1 MSETRFQALPLALAG
16 GLLILLIWAA
26 AEIGSARIA
35 GGAAVGAFAGLA
47 LYHAKFGFT
56 AAWRRMVMERR
67 GAGLRAQMVLIG
79 LSVCIAFPLFVY
91 GASFGMPTGG
101 FVFPF
106 GVAAAFGA
114 FIFGVGMQFGGG
126 CASGTLFTVGGGSTR
141 MVITLSAF
149 VAGSVIATAHLP
161 EWRAL
166 PTLKAYSM
174 VKQLGLFPALA
185 LTLGLLGT
193 IAALTIAFERRA
205 HGSIQSF
212 GKTESFLRGPWSM
225 LAGALA
231 LVIVVVATLL
241 VLGRPWGITSAFAL
255 WGAKIFSVAGIEVE
269 TWPYWQNQVGRL
281 NRSLLTDSTSVMNF
295 GIILGALIAASL
307 AGRFAPVTQIPPKE
321 IATAIFGG
329 LLMGYGARLAYGCNI
344 GAYLGGLVSGS
355 LHGWGWLIFGFIGS
369 TAGSHLKA
377 ALDAWPGG
385 RQQTN

>member
-1 MSETRFQALPLALAG
+1 MSDTKLQTTPLVVAF
-16 GLLILLIWAA
+16 GLLVALIWAA
-26 AEIGSARIA
+26 AEIGSGRIA
-35 GGAAVGAFAGLA
+35 SGAAIGAFAGIA

-56 AAWRRMVMERR
+56 AAWRRMVLERR
-67 GAGLRAQMVLIG
+67 GAGLRAQMILIG
-79 LSVCIAFPLFVY
+79 LSVCISFPLFVY
-91 GASFGMPTGG
+91 GADVGFRTGG

-106 GVAAAFGA
+106 GIAAAFGA
-114 FIFGVGMQFGGG
+114 FMFGLGMQFGGG

-141 MVITLSAF
+141 MVITLAAF

-161 EWRAL
+161 EWQAL
-166 PTLKAYSM
+166 PSLKAYSM
-174 VKQLGLFPALA
+174 VRQLGLGPALL

-193 IAALTIAFERRA
+193 IALLTIVFEKRS
-205 HGSIQSF
+205 HGTLQSF
-212 GKTESFLRGPWSM
+212 GKTESFLKGPWSM

-255 WGAKIFSVAGIEVE
+255 WGAKVFSVAGIEVE

-307 AGRFAPVTQIPPKE
+307 SGRFAPVAKIPPKE

-355 LHGWGWLIFGFIGS
+355 LHGWGWLVFGFIGS
-369 TAGSHLKA
+369 TVGSHLKA
-377 ALDAWPGG
+377 LVDSWPGRS
-385 RQQTN
+385 RQAV